1 VNPSYLEIEAHG
13 SPREIGRA
21 VGEAARAFIVRGLAF
36 YEEYHHEMGPLT
48 FAEAE
53 RESLAYLDSARRH
66 IPAVVEELEGMAAG
80 AGVSLSRLLVPNLG
94 EELTC
99 NDDPAGGASCL
110 SHGRAT
116 ADARLRSRRRPR
128 RGHCTTVAIMAGGRR
143 IVAHNEDWFAGDV
156 ENNVLLRLTTADGT
170 QILAVT
176 SAVLLPPTGINSH
189 GIAGG
194 ANTVFSNDNR
204 VGVPNNL
211 LRRWVLEA
219 ATLEEARDRCLL
231 PERARGSNHL
241 FGDAGGRIWNLE
253 TSGTAAA
260 LVEADVWYAHA
271 NHYLSPEMG
280 EYDLSSS
287 VNSRTRTARARELVQ
302 EGLARGDDPAVIAAR
317 VLADHENG
325 ENCICGHPDEN
336 DSYGERETTT
346 ASMVWDLDAMSVEV
360 AFGPPCESEHVRFAF
375 A

>member
-1 VNPSYLEIEAHG
+1 MSPSFLEIEAHG

-21 VGEAARAFIVRGLAF
+21 VGEAARDIVARSLAF

-53 RESLAYLDSARRH
+53 LESSAYLASARRH
-66 IPAVVEELEGMAAG
+66 IPTVVEELEGMAEG
-80 AGVSLSRLLVPNLG
+80 AGVPLAKLMVPNLG

-116 ADARLRSRRRPR
+116 AGRRPRRR

-143 IVAHNEDWFAGDV
+143 IVAHNEDWFAGDAQ
-156 ENNVLLRLTTADGT
+156 NNVLLRLTTTDGT
-170 QILAVT
+170 KILAV
-176 SAVLLPPTGINSH
+176 SSGSLLPATGINSH

-219 ATLEEARDRCLL
+219 KTLEEAHDRCLL

-241 FGDAGGRIWNLE
+241 FGDADGRIWNLE
-253 TSGTAAA
+253 TSATASA
-260 LVEADVWYAHA
+260 LTESGEWYVHA
-271 NHYLSPEMG
+271 NHYLSPEMQG
-280 EYDLSSS
+280 YDLSSS
-287 VNSRTRTARARELVQ
+287 ANSRTRVARAHELVR
-302 EGLARGDDPAVIAAR
+302 EGLERDDDPAVIAAR

-325 ENCICGHPDEN
+325 ENCICGHPNDN
-336 DSYGERETTT
+336 DSPGEQEMTT
-346 ASMVWDLDAMSVEV
+346 ASMIWDLDALSVEV
-360 AFGPPCESEHVRFAF
+360 AFGPPCENERLRFDLA
-375 A
+375 

>member
-1 VNPSYLEIEAHG
+1 
-13 SPREIGRA
+13 
-21 VGEAARAFIVRGLAF
+21 
-36 YEEYHHEMGPLT
+36 
-48 FAEAE
+48 
-53 RESLAYLDSARRH
+53 
-66 IPAVVEELEGMAAG
+66 
-80 AGVSLSRLLVPNLG
+80 
-94 EELTC
+94 
-99 NDDPAGGASCL
+99 
-110 SHGRAT
+110 
-116 ADARLRSRRRPR
+116 
-128 RGHCTTVAIMAGGRR
+128 MAGGRR
-143 IVAHNEDWFAGDV
+143 IVAHNEDWFAGDA

-194 ANTVFSNDNR
+194 ANTVYSNDNR

-241 FGDAGGRIWNLE
+241 FGDAGGRIWDLE

-271 NHYLSPEMG
+271 NHSLSLEMS

-287 VNSRTRTARARELVQ
+287 VNSRTRTARAQALVQ
-302 EGLARGDDPAVIAAR
+302 EGLARDDDAAVIAAR

-336 DSYGERETTT
+336 DSPGEQEMTT
-346 ASMVWDLDAMSVEV
+346 ASMIWDLDAMSVDV
-360 AFGPPCESEHVRFAF
+360 AFGPPCENEHVHFAF